1 MVVLVVTW
9 VANPGHENEVAIIFE
24 KLQSA
29 SRQEPGCLMYVVH
42 RHVDDPR
49 RFFIYEQY
57 RDAAALEAHRNSPHF
72 QEYAVKALRA
82 VGERQQGDMYRP
94 LTDD

>member
-1 MVVLVVTW
+1 MVVLAVTW
-9 VANPGHENEVAIIFE
+9 VANPGHENEVAVIFE
-24 KLQSA
+24 KLQIA

-42 RHVDDPR
+42 RHIDDPR

-72 QEYAVKALRA
+72 QEYAAKVLRSI
-82 VGERQQGDMYRP
+82 GERQQGDMYRP
-94 LTDD
+94 LTGD